1 MGYLVEY
8 PLEGGGFV
16 AVEAG
21 DSARDVVRGWHKEEA
36 TVRATETLE
45 RAIDRVRPAAEAVLT
60 AFRDAA
66 HQPEDIEIEFGIA
79 LTAEAG
85 AVIART
91 QGEVHFR
98 VTVRWSR
105 Q

>member
-1 MGYLVEY
+1 MRYLVEY
-8 PLEGGGFV
+8 PLEGGGSV
-16 AVEAG
+16 AVEADG
-21 DSARDVVRGWHKEEA
+21 AAHAAVRGWTRDEA
-36 TVRATETLE
+36 TARASETLE
-45 RAIDRVRPAAEAVLT
+45 RAIDRVRPAAEAVL
-60 AFRDAA
+60 ASFRDAA
-66 HQPEDIEIEFGIA
+66 QRPNDIEIEFGIA

-98 VTVRWSR
+98 VTVRWSE

>member
-1 MGYLVEY
+1 MRYLVEY
-8 PLEGGGFV
+8 PLEGGGSV
-16 AVEAG
+16 AVETDGTAG
-21 DSARDVVRGWHKEEA
+21 GAMRGWNRDEA
-36 TVRATETLE
+36 TARASETFE
-45 RAIDRVRPAAEAVLT
+45 RAIDRVRPAAEAVL
-60 AFRDAA
+60 ASFRDAA
-66 HQPEDIEIEFGIA
+66 QRPDDIEIEFGIA

-98 VTVRWSR
+98 VTVRWTG

>member
-1 MGYLVEY
+1 MRYLVEY
-8 PLEGGGFV
+8 PLEGGGSV
-16 AVEAG
+16 AVEADDATRG
-21 DSARDVVRGWHKEEA
+21 AVRGWNREEA
-36 TVRATETLE
+36 TMRASETLE
-45 RAIDRVRPAAEAVLT
+45 RAIDRVRPAAEAVL
-60 AFRDAA
+60 ASFRGAA
-66 HQPEDIEIEFGIA
+66 HQPDDIEIEFGIA

-98 VTVRWSR
+98 VTVRWSG